1 MIINSNLLVNN
12 PEIIKGLLTGEMT
25 RYGSTIRWAKGIG
38 PYPGSIVKN
47 LVETPGIANKLISLP
62 ISPLSGGV
70 DIIGHTMTYHKLLGI
85 DKTLGGM
92 SQTLSKVMGLSQIA
106 AGASVLNI
114 GISAA
119 GFAYMGYKLHQ
130 MQNSIND
137 LKQSVEQ
144 GFDKVNNRLDKVSEQ
159 LAYIYFIVQDS
170 RQKQEKLALAIS
182 HLYQASLIKEI
193 SMLQSELNDRKRY
206 PNESPRQAI
215 RIADQV
221 RLFLSSE
228 ALKITPEL
236 EAELMLNSDISIQG
250 WAVATATEA
259 NLLME
264 IGEFQ
269 EAKSLLREEVGKF
282 KQISERWANKFL
294 NDGDESL
301 NTAYR
306 FEGSPFE
313 NYIAPERVQ
322 RIAQIF
328 PKDQTLNSDQIRRK
342 KSVVTVEY
350 EMSYSA
356 ERYNQTWIYQQLA
369 IAEYLDT
376 LSELLARLDTLQDFA
391 FLCENQ
397 GVKSS
402 KELLPSNHAHPGLYL
417 LSGI

>member
-1 MIINSNLLVNN
+1 M
-12 PEIIKGLLTGEMT
+12 
-25 RYGSTIRWAKGIG
+25 
-38 PYPGSIVKN
+38 
-47 LVETPGIANKLISLP
+47 VETPGIANKLISLP

-85 DKTLGGM
+85 DKTLSGM
-92 SQTLSKVMGLSQIA
+92 NQTLSKVMGLSQIA

-282 KQISERWANKFL
+282 KQISERWVNKFL

-342 KSVVTVEY
+342 KSRVTVEY

-391 FLCENQ
+391 VLCENQ

-402 KELLPSNHAHPGLYL
+402 KELLD
-417 LSGI
+417 LSEI